1 MFLYTFSVADP
12 SLTAL
17 ASEVEALRAALLQK
31 EQQVASVTSPF
42 HTPAHLVPGLATTHG
57 MMPAQPPV
65 YHMTTTGLATMPPGV
80 VPSQS
85 YLPQFAN
92 SGLVTTPVLV
102 PSETYVP
109 HVATSSSPSMPAA
122 AFTQTYVPAVVQAPS
137 QDVVSGS
144 SPTRTVPA
152 VPTVVTSPSQ
162 RSPQQVHHYHYFSG
176 KNRQGTTENNCINF
190 LITISSSSATCFRP
204 FVSVARCASSRIF
217 RVQWG

>member
-1 MFLYTFSVADP
+1 MFLCTFTVVDP
-12 SLTAL
+12 SLAAL

-42 HTPAHLVPGLATTHG
+42 HAPAHLPFNAPGLGTTHG

-65 YHMTTTGLATMPPGV
+65 HHMTTTGLATMPPGV

-85 YLPQFAN
+85 YLPQFVN

-102 PSETYVP
+102 PSQTYVP

-122 AFTQTYVPAVVQAPS
+122 AFTQTYVPAVVQASS
-137 QDVVSGS
+137 QDVVSGT

-162 RSPQQVHHYHYFSG
+162 RSPEQVHHYHHFSR
-176 KNRQGTTENNCINF
+176 KNRQGTTVNNFIN
-190 LITISSSSATCFRP
+190 LLLPSA
-204 FVSVARCASSRIF
+204 VVL
-217 RVQWG
+217 

>member
-1 MFLYTFSVADP
+1 MFLYIFTVVDP

-17 ASEVEALRAALLQK
+17 ASEVDALRAALLQK

-42 HTPAHLVPGLATTHG
+42 HAPVHLPAFNAPGLATAYG

-65 YHMTTTGLATMPPGV
+65 QQLTTTGLVTMPPGV

-102 PSETYVP
+102 PSQTYVP
-109 HVATSSSPSMPAA
+109 HVATSSSPTMPAA

-137 QDVVSGS
+137 QDVVSGTS
-144 SPTRTVPA
+144 TTRTVPA

-162 RSPQQVHHYHYFSG
+162 RSPEQVHHYHYFSG
-176 KNRQGTTENNCINF
+176 KHHQGT
-190 LITISSSSATCFRP
+190 
-204 FVSVARCASSRIF
+204 
-217 RVQWG
+217 

>member
-1 MFLYTFSVADP
+1 M
-12 SLTAL
+12 
-17 ASEVEALRAALLQK
+17 
-31 EQQVASVTSPF
+31 TSPF
-42 HTPAHLVPGLATTHG
+42 HTPAHLVPGLATSHG

-162 RSPQQVHHYHYFSG
+162 RSPEQVHHYHYFSG

-190 LITISSSSATCFRP
+190 LITICSSSTTCVRP
-204 FVSVARCASSRIF
+204 FISCHCKMCFVENFQSAVGLKHKSYKQQPCLT
-217 RVQWG
+217 